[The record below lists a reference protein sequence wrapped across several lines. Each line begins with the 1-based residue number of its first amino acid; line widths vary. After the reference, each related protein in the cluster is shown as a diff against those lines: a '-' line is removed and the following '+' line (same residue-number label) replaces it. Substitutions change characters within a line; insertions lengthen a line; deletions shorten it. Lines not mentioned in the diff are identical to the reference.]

1 MLEKRKNLYVISCTE
16 EEYKEIRHKYGQDLF
31 MPCDAKVAQIISI
44 YNNNLSASA
53 VKMLYVLLTNQD
65 YLLYDWKLV
74 NISQLSKV
82 IGISAPTAQ
91 RSIGDLVI
99 VGAIQREPERK
110 FARMKLFKYSQKILD
125 ILAE

>member
-1 MLEKRKNLYVISCTE
+1 MLEKRNNLYVISCTE
-16 EEYKEIRHKYGQDLF
+16 EEYNEIRLKYGKDIF

-44 YNNNLSASA
+44 YKNNLSASA

-74 NISQLSKV
+74 NIAQLSKV
-82 IGISAPTAQ
+82 VGISAPTAQ
-91 RSIGDLVI
+91 RAIGDLVI
-99 VGAIQREPERK
+99 VGAVQRESERK